1 MRTKLAIVVATLAI
15 GAGGCAVGP
24 RLTRARTLPAGE
36 VELVAG
42 SSLSLVGAG
51 ETKFPAGT
59 LDSNVR
65 IGLAD
70 RFELGAGARGAWT
83 PQISLFGAG
92 ADLKLQLLEGS
103 IELAIDPGINWD
115 AIITAGELGHLY
127 TFSLPLVA
135 GLNIDG
141 GHQLILAPA
150 FLDTWAVSRGAAA
163 VHQPYFG
170 GAIGFE
176 LRADQNFT
184 LLPSAGLYY
193 SPVGPEASGG
203 TAVLNLS
210 LGASFKL

>member
-1 MRTKLAIVVATLAI
+1 MRKAIAFAALLFCA
-15 GAGGCAVGP
+15 GCAVGP
-24 RLTRARTLPAGE
+24 RLTRARALLPGE

-65 IGLAD
+65 VGIARGL
-70 RFELGAGARGAWT
+70 ELGAGARGAWT

-92 ADLKLQLLEGS
+92 ADLKIELLGGS
-103 IELAIDPGINWD
+103 TVELAIDPGFNWD
-115 AIITAGELGHLY
+115 AILSAGELGQLY
-127 TFSLPLVA
+127 TFSLPVIL
-135 GLNIDG
+135 GLNVDG

-150 FLDTWAVSRGAAA
+150 FIDTWAVSRGAAA
-163 VHQPYFG
+163 VHQPHFG

-176 LRADQNFT
+176 LRADPNFT

-210 LGASFKL
+210 VGAHFKI